1 MLTSLPPS
9 STTRPSAWR
18 VAAALLAATGAAVLF
33 ASASRDANFLRHY
46 NEADASSRLASMLAM
61 MRAPSTA
68 SSSPHYAYTERERPP
83 PPPSPLPPPPPSP
96 PPPLP
101 PPPSPLPPPPPPLP
115 LTASPMPPTA
125 SPAEDRFG
133 FDAEKA
139 DGAEKAA
146 CAEVMCMIYCEHGFR
161 QGEDGCPMCECEV
174 GGDLASQSGL
184 LGDLSPG
191 EEDGGLSESGGWEM
205 PGLAGTAGVISLL
218 RGAGLTSEEGAAPGV
233 PVERDAP
240 ERPRVHPRYAP
251 AKAAGEEA
259 AAGEAAADDTAQA
272 FAARHGLS
280 AAALTEL
287 EELLGSRC
295 KEPPSPTWPSWP

>member
-1 MLTSLPPS
+1 
-9 STTRPSAWR
+9 
-18 VAAALLAATGAAVLF
+18 
-33 ASASRDANFLRHY
+33 
-46 NEADASSRLASMLAM
+46 MLAM
-61 MRAPSTA
+61 LRSPSTS
-68 SSSPHYAYTERERPP
+68 SSSPHYSYTERERPP

-101 PPPSPLPPPPPPLP
+101 PPLP
-115 LTASPMPPTA
+115 LTASPMPPAA
-125 SPAEDRFG
+125 SPAVFRFG

-139 DGAEKAA
+139 DGVEKAA
-146 CAEVMCMIYCEHGFR
+146 CAEVMCMVYCEHGFR

-184 LGDLSPG
+184 LGDLPPG
-191 EEDGGLSESGGWEM
+191 EEDGGLSESGGWEV
-205 PGLAGTAGVISLL
+205 PGLAGVAGDISLL

-251 AKAAGEEA
+251 AKAAGEEE
-259 AAGEAAADDTAQA
+259 AAGEAAADAAEETAQA

-287 EELLGSRC
+287 VELLGSRC
-295 KEPPSPTWPSWP
+295 KEPPSFSWPSWP

>member
-1 MLTSLPPS
+1 MSQPP
-9 STTRPSAWR
+9 
-18 VAAALLAATGAAVLF
+18 
-33 ASASRDANFLRHY
+33 
-46 NEADASSRLASMLAM
+46 
-61 MRAPSTA
+61 
-68 SSSPHYAYTERERPP
+68 
-83 PPPSPLPPPPPSP
+83 
-96 PPPLP
+96 
-101 PPPSPLPPPPPPLP
+101 PLPPPPPPLP

-205 PGLAGTAGVISLL
+205 PGLAGTAGDISLL

-295 KEPPSPTWPSWP
+295 KEPPSITWPSWP

>member
-1 MLTSLPPS
+1 
-9 STTRPSAWR
+9 
-18 VAAALLAATGAAVLF
+18 
-33 ASASRDANFLRHY
+33 
-46 NEADASSRLASMLAM
+46 
-61 MRAPSTA
+61 MRSPSTA

-139 DGAEKAA
+139 A

-174 GGDLASQSGL
+174 GGDPSASRGCWAICRR
-184 LGDLSPG
+184 GRRMAVSP
-191 EEDGGLSESGGWEM
+191 
-205 PGLAGTAGVISLL
+205 
-218 RGAGLTSEEGAAPGV
+218 R
-233 PVERDAP
+233 
-240 ERPRVHPRYAP
+240 
-251 AKAAGEEA
+251 A
-259 AAGEAAADDTAQA
+259 AAGRCQA
-272 FAARHGLS
+272 
-280 AAALTEL
+280 
-287 EELLGSRC
+287 SR
-295 KEPPSPTWPSWP
+295 